1 MKFNDPFGR
10 VERRHQIGYES
21 MRDTMRR
28 SGIKTPQ
35 AAREIIRQSKKR
47 SLKFLGV
54 TMVLLLSVIY
64 LVPKAMP
71 MAFALALLLLIWVA
85 SSAVN
90 GRNYI
95 QRYIDEELK
104 GVGNN

>member
-28 SGIKTPQ
+28 SGINTPQ
-35 AAREIIRQSKKR
+35 AAREIIRQSKTR

-54 TMVLLLSVIY
+54 TMVLLLSVIW

-71 MAFALALLLLIWVA
+71 MAFALALLMVIWVV

-104 GVGNN
+104 